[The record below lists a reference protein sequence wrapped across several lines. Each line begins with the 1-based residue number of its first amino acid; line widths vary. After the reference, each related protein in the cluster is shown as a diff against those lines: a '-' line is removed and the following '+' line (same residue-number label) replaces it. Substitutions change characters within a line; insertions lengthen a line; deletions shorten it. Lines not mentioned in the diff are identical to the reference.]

1 MNIYFKQNSLL
12 PLWLMKNK
20 TTIKSCINYK
30 QLASIFCLCALLVAC
45 DTKKSEAPKQD
56 FIAATNSNEVQLTI
70 AQAKNAG
77 IATTTLQNNEI
88 AQVLKVNG
96 KIDVPPQ
103 NLVSISVPMGGYLK
117 NTKLLP
123 GMHINR
129 GEVIATIEDQQY
141 IQMQQDYLSTK
152 SKLYFAELD
161 YKRQKELNASQASS
175 DKMLQHAEAE
185 LRANQI
191 LLAAIKEKLQLV
203 NINPSNVS
211 TSNITKSISIFS
223 PINGYVTKVNVNIGK
238 YINPSEV
245 MFELVNPTD
254 IHLNLSVYEKDI
266 NNLAIGKKVSA
277 YTNGNPNQ
285 KHECAII
292 LISKEIGADGTAEV
306 HCHFETYDKTL
317 LPGMYMNAEVLINK
331 SNANT
336 LPEEAIVSF
345 EAKDYVFVDL
355 GNNRFL
361 MQEVQ
366 TGNEENG
373 FVEIK
378 NIDRIKDKTIVTKG
392 AYALLMKMKNTEE

>member
-1 MNIYFKQNSLL
+1 MKSYTFNHLL
-12 PLWLMKNK
+12 PQLQSIQLRVIKMLQSLFIIFLVTLAACSNK
-20 TTIKSCINYK
+20 PTASVPSETT
-30 QLASIFCLCALLVAC
+30 
-45 DTKKSEAPKQD
+45 
-56 FIAATNSNEVQLTI
+56 AAVVENNEVQLTN

-77 IATTTLQNNEI
+77 IATTTLQTNEM

-141 IQMQQDYLSTK
+141 IQLQQDFLSTK
-152 SKLYFAELD
+152 SKLHFAELD
-161 YKRQKELNASQASS
+161 YNRQKELNASQASS
-175 DKMLQHAEAE
+175 DKMMQHAEAE
-185 LRANQI
+185 VRENQI

-203 NINPSNVS
+203 NINPSKVS

-254 IHLNLSVYEKDI
+254 IHLSLSVYEKDV
-266 NNLAIGKKVSA
+266 NSLSIGKKVSA

-285 KHECAII
+285 KHDCTII
-292 LISKEIGADGTAEV
+292 LISKEVGMDGTAEV
-306 HCHFETYDKTL
+306 HCHFETYDKNL

-336 LPEEAIVSF
+336 LPEDAIVSF

-366 TGNEENG
+366 TGNVENG

-378 NIDRIKDKTIVTKG
+378 NIDGIKDKTIVTKG